1 MPRTRST
8 DWFCLFLGLFKIFF
22 FFFLCSLF
30 SVLCSLFSV
39 LCSLFS
45 VLSSL
50 FSVLSS
56 LSLSFFVV
64 YKLYSFDNR
73 GMNWQ
78 STSCHKNCSVSAGT
92 SCFYGELSSVNWQHP
107 PYSIAYPEIVNIY
120 NDFPCVPVNN
130 TIHGNRWCHTKSKS
144 GGQFIDRN
152 QSTIH
157 SWKSSIEN
165 NSKSDTC

>member
-1 MPRTRST
+1 VHAALTG
-8 DWFCLFLGLFKIFF
+8 FVGFLVCLKFSSSSFSVLY
-22 FFFLCSLF
+22 SLF
-30 SVLCSLFSV
+30 SVLCSLF
-39 LCSLFS
+39 
-45 VLSSL
+45 
-50 FSVLSS
+50 
-56 LSLSFFVV
+56 SLSFFVV

-78 STSCHKNCSVSAGT
+78 NTSCHKNCSVSAGT